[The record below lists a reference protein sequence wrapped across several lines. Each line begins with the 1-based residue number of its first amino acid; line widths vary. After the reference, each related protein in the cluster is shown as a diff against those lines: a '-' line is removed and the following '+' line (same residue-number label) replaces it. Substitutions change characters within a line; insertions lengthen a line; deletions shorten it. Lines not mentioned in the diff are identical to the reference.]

1 MIIDILSKKGAKRP
15 PARLSGLP
23 LPLTMT
29 VLCTFYH
36 AGVRN
41 VYYSGFSDFH
51 TERKKNLFEKMGI
64 WGGSGGGVKRDS
76 RFQGIFFPPVP

>member
-1 MIIDILSKKGAKRP
+1 MFYPKKGAKRP

-29 VLCTFYH
+29 MLCTFYH

-41 VYYSGFSDFH
+41 VTQVSQISYG
-51 TERKKNLFEKMGI
+51 EKEKI
-64 WGGSGGGVKRDS
+64 
-76 RFQGIFFPPVP
+76 I